1 MVAVIGNLGEGN
13 PPVKRS
19 IRGVA
24 RRIRKG
30 GSLVSRHAYFFLYS
44 FLLLIT
50 EWFYFFRTLF
60 F

>member
-50 EWFYFFRTLF
+50 EWF
-60 F
+60 